1 SALLLAQPLAQL
13 AHGRRRDQPERVV
26 VGARADRRQ
35 HLVRFGGGEDEQDVF
50 RRLLHE
56 LEQRVEARRGDHVGL
71 VDDVDL
77 VARLHRREDGAL
89 AQLAGVVHTAVG
101 GRVYLD
107 DVARAVP
114 GRPQGPAGV
123 ALPARLGG
131 GPGGAVQGAGED
143 ARRGGLAA
151 APRPG
156 EEIGVVEAPGADR
169 VDERLGDV
177 LLADDFGEGLRPVF
191 AVQRECHGFLQLC
204 ATVMLAEPRSRLH
217 SALEPRYGAARTWRG
232 ATGPVAGNGTRTV
245 GAAPARPLS
254 SA

>member
-1 SALLLAQPLAQL
+1 M
-13 AHGRRRDQPERVV
+13 

-35 HLVRFGGGEDEQDVF
+35 HLVRLGGGEDEQDVG
-50 RRLLHE
+50 RRLLDE
-56 LEQRVEARRGDHVGL
+56 LEQGVEALRRDHVGL

-89 AQLAGVVHTAVG
+89 AQLAGVVDAAVG
-101 GRVYLD
+101 GRVDLD
-107 DVARAVP
+107 DVDRAVP
-114 GRPQGPAGV
+114 GRRQGAAGV
-123 ALPARLGG
+123 ALPARLGR
-131 GPGGAVQGAGED
+131 GPGRAVEGAGQD

-151 APRPG
+151 APRPR
-156 EEIGVVEAPGADR
+156 EEIGVVQAPGADR

-204 ATVMLAEPRSRLH
+204 ATVMLAGAVSAAPFLPWSHDTGRLRH
-217 SALEPRYGAARTWRG
+217 AAAR
-232 ATGPVAGNGTRTV
+232 
-245 GAAPARPLS
+245 PARLPRTAHGRRRRPGPGRSEAAGRAPVS